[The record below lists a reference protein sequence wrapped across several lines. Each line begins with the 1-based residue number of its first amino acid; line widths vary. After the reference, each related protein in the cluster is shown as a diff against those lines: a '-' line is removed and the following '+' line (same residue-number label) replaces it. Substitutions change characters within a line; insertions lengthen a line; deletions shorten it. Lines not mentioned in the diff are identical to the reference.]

1 MVSSRKPT
9 ARRST
14 PSSKRN
20 GGSVKSKVNPHVG
33 SHFDRF
39 LDDAGIRAEVEAAA
53 LKKIIAVAL
62 NQQMRQQGITV
73 SALAGALGTSRA
85 AVTRVLDHRNTS
97 LTLATLSRTAA
108 ALGCR
113 LHLSISGAVT

>member
-1 MVSSRKPT
+1 MGSR
-9 ARRST
+9 
-14 PSSKRN
+14 
-20 GGSVKSKVNPHVG
+20 
-33 SHFDRF
+33 FDRF
-39 LDDAGIRAEVEAAA
+39 LEDAGIQAEVEAAA

-62 NQQMRQQGITV
+62 NQRMRQQGISV

-85 AVTRVLDHRNTS
+85 AVTRVLDQRNTS

-113 LHLSISGAVT
+113 LHLSISGAVD